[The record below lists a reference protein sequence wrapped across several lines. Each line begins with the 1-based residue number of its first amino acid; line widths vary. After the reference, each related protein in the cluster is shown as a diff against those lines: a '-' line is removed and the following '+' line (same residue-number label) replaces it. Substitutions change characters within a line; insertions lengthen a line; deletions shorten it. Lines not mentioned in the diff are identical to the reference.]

1 MGVVRSFELKM
12 EEKKSKISY
21 FSANITPIISVSLV
35 LLLLGIV
42 AMLGIAANSLTD
54 YVKENIGFDVVMKND
69 ASQQEI
75 DALKQMWTKAPYVAS
90 VKYISKEDALQSWEK
105 ETGENLMEVIGV
117 NPLSSEFE
125 VRVKPQYVS
134 VNSLNRIEYALSQN
148 KSIDSV
154 KMHKDVVEKIN
165 SNVNSVVL
173 VLGAVLVLL
182 VIISFVLINNTVR
195 LAVYSRRFIIYTM
208 KLVGATPGFIRRPFV
223 LTNVVNGLI
232 ASLVA
237 MAMLCGLMYYV
248 VEVNYDYANLIEM
261 KHIVMVCAGLMVVG
275 VMMCALAALLAANRF
290 ISLNYDELYTKY
302 KLKKIIII
310 DYGNK

>member
-134 VNSLNRIEYALSQN
+134 VDSLNRIEYALSQN

-261 KHIVMVCAGLMVVG
+261 KHIVMVCVGLMVVG

-290 ISLNYDELYTKY
+290 ISLNYDELYTK
-302 KLKKIIII
+302 
-310 DYGNK
+310 

>member
-248 VEVNYDYANLIEM
+248 VEVNYDYANLIEV
-261 KHIVMVCAGLMVVG
+261 KHIVGVCAGLMVVG

-290 ISLNYDELYTKY
+290 ISLNYDELYTK
-302 KLKKIIII
+302 
-310 DYGNK
+310 

>member
-261 KHIVMVCAGLMVVG
+261 KHIVVVCAGLMVVG

-290 ISLNYDELYTKY
+290 ISLNYDELYTK
-302 KLKKIIII
+302 
-310 DYGNK
+310 

>member
-261 KHIVMVCAGLMVVG
+261 KHIVMVCVGLMVVG
-275 VMMCALAALLAANRF
+275 VLMCALAALLAANRF
-290 ISLNYDELYTKY
+290 ISLNYDELYTK
-302 KLKKIIII
+302 
-310 DYGNK
+310 

>member
-1 MGVVRSFELKM
+1 MGVVCSFELKM

-21 FSANITPIISVSLV
+21 FSANVTPIISVSLV

-134 VNSLNRIEYALSQN
+134 VDSLNRIEYALSQN

-248 VEVNYDYANLIEM
+248 VEVNYDYANLIEV
-261 KHIVMVCAGLMVVG
+261 KHIVVVCAGLMVVG
-275 VMMCALAALLAANRF
+275 VLMCALAALLAANRF
-290 ISLNYDELYTKY
+290 ISLNYDELYTK
-302 KLKKIIII
+302 
-310 DYGNK
+310 

>member
-134 VNSLNRIEYALSQN
+134 VDSLNRIEYALSQN

-261 KHIVMVCAGLMVVG
+261 KHIVVVCAGLMVVG
-275 VMMCALAALLAANRF
+275 VLMCALAALLAANRF
-290 ISLNYDELYTKY
+290 ISLNYDELYTK
-302 KLKKIIII
+302 
-310 DYGNK
+310 

>member
-134 VNSLNRIEYALSQN
+134 VDSLNRIEYALSQN

-232 ASLVA
+232 ASLEA

-248 VEVNYDYANLIEM
+248 VEVNYDYANLIEV
-261 KHIVMVCAGLMVVG
+261 KHIVVVCAGLMVVG
-275 VMMCALAALLAANRF
+275 VLMCALAALLAANRF
-290 ISLNYDELYTKY
+290 ISLNYDELYTK
-302 KLKKIIII
+302 
-310 DYGNK
+310 

>member
-134 VNSLNRIEYALSQN
+134 VDSLNRIEYALSQN

-248 VEVNYDYANLIEM
+248 VEVNYDYANLIEV
-261 KHIVMVCAGLMVVG
+261 KHIVMVCVGLMVVG

-290 ISLNYDELYTKY
+290 ISLNYDELYTK
-302 KLKKIIII
+302 
-310 DYGNK
+310 

>member
-1 MGVVRSFELKM
+1 MGVVRSFKLKM

-134 VNSLNRIEYALSQN
+134 VDSLNRIEYALSQN

-248 VEVNYDYANLIEM
+248 VEVNYDYANLIEV
-261 KHIVMVCAGLMVVG
+261 KHIVVVCAGLMVVG
-275 VMMCALAALLAANRF
+275 VLMCALAALLAANRF
-290 ISLNYDELYTKY
+290 ISLNYDELYTK
-302 KLKKIIII
+302 
-310 DYGNK
+310 

>member
-21 FSANITPIISVSLV
+21 FSANVTPIISVSLV

-261 KHIVMVCAGLMVVG
+261 KHIVMVCVGLMVVG

-290 ISLNYDELYTKY
+290 ISLNYDELYTK
-302 KLKKIIII
+302 
-310 DYGNK
+310 

>member
-134 VNSLNRIEYALSQN
+134 VDSLNSIEYALSQN

-182 VIISFVLINNTVR
+182 VIISFVLTNNTVR

-261 KHIVMVCAGLMVVG
+261 KHIVMVCVGLMVVG

-290 ISLNYDELYTKY
+290 ISLNYDELYTK
-302 KLKKIIII
+302 
-310 DYGNK
+310 

>member
-1 MGVVRSFELKM
+1 MGVVRSFKLKM

-134 VNSLNRIEYALSQN
+134 VDSLNRIEYALSQN

-290 ISLNYDELYTKY
+290 ISLNYDELYTK
-302 KLKKIIII
+302 
-310 DYGNK
+310 

>member
-134 VNSLNRIEYALSQN
+134 VDSLNRIEYALSQN

-248 VEVNYDYANLIEM
+248 VEVNYDYANLIEV
-261 KHIVMVCAGLMVVG
+261 KHIVVVCAGLMVVG
-275 VMMCALAALLAANRF
+275 VLMCALAALLAANRF
-290 ISLNYDELYTKY
+290 ISLNYDELYTK
-302 KLKKIIII
+302 
-310 DYGNK
+310 

>member
-21 FSANITPIISVSLV
+21 FSANVTPIISVSLV

-134 VNSLNRIEYALSQN
+134 VDSLNRIEYALSQN

-248 VEVNYDYANLIEM
+248 VEVNYDYANLIEV
-261 KHIVMVCAGLMVVG
+261 KHIVVVCAGLMVVG
-275 VMMCALAALLAANRF
+275 VLMCALTALLAANRF
-290 ISLNYDELYTKY
+290 ISLNYDELYTK
-302 KLKKIIII
+302 
-310 DYGNK
+310 

>member
-134 VNSLNRIEYALSQN
+134 VDSLNRIEYALSQN

-248 VEVNYDYANLIEM
+248 VEVNYDYANLIEV
-261 KHIVMVCAGLMVVG
+261 KHIVVVCVGLMVVG
-275 VMMCALAALLAANRF
+275 VLMCALAALLAANRF
-290 ISLNYDELYTKY
+290 ISLNYDELYTK
-302 KLKKIIII
+302 
-310 DYGNK
+310 

>member
-182 VIISFVLINNTVR
+182 VIISFVLIYNTVR

-248 VEVNYDYANLIEM
+248 VEVNYDYANLIEV
-261 KHIVMVCAGLMVVG
+261 KHIVVVCAGLMVVG

-290 ISLNYDELYTKY
+290 ISLNYDELYTK
-302 KLKKIIII
+302 
-310 DYGNK
+310 

>member
-134 VNSLNRIEYALSQN
+134 VDSLNRIEYALSQN

-261 KHIVMVCAGLMVVG
+261 KHIVMVCVGLMVVG
-275 VMMCALAALLAANRF
+275 VLMCALAALLAANRF
-290 ISLNYDELYTKY
+290 ISLNYDELYTK
-302 KLKKIIII
+302 
-310 DYGNK
+310 

>member
-1 MGVVRSFELKM
+1 MGVVRSFKLKM

-290 ISLNYDELYTKY
+290 ISLNYDELYTK
-302 KLKKIIII
+302 
-310 DYGNK
+310 

>member
-1 MGVVRSFELKM
+1 MGVVCSFELKM

-134 VNSLNRIEYALSQN
+134 VDSLNRIEYALSQN

-261 KHIVMVCAGLMVVG
+261 KHIVMVCVGLMVVG

-290 ISLNYDELYTKY
+290 ISLNYDELYTK
-302 KLKKIIII
+302 
-310 DYGNK
+310 

>member
-21 FSANITPIISVSLV
+21 FSANVTPIISVSLV

-134 VNSLNRIEYALSQN
+134 VDSLNRIEYALSQN

-248 VEVNYDYANLIEM
+248 VEVNYDYANLIEV
-261 KHIVMVCAGLMVVG
+261 KHIVVVCAGLMVVG
-275 VMMCALAALLAANRF
+275 VLMCALAALLAANRF
-290 ISLNYDELYTKY
+290 ISLNYDELYTK
-302 KLKKIIII
+302 
-310 DYGNK
+310 

>member
-134 VNSLNRIEYALSQN
+134 VDSLNRIEYALSQN

-275 VMMCALAALLAANRF
+275 VLMCALAALLAANRF
-290 ISLNYDELYTKY
+290 ISLNYDELYTK
-302 KLKKIIII
+302 
-310 DYGNK
+310 